1 MTKIYIARHGQNE
14 DNLNHILNGHRDLPL
29 TPLGFEQARTLAEEI
44 KDAGLTLYAIYSSPL
59 IRAYA
64 TAETITNVLREPK
77 PIVLPNLIE
86 RNLGSMSGRPIS
98 DIKNL
103 PKENVLQADVV
114 TYFLEADGAESWP
127 DTLARAHSVIEEVK
141 TKHPTGSVLLVCHGD
156 IGKMLYAAYYH
167 LDWKETLVLFHFGNS
182 ELILLSPDSK
192 AEDTH
197 VFKYIQHN
205 H

>member
-14 DNLNHILNGHRDLPL
+14 DNLTGTLNGHRDLPL
-29 TPLGFEQARTLAEEI
+29 TPLGFEQAKVLAREI
-44 KDAGLTLYAIYSSPL
+44 KDAGLVFDVVYSSPL

-64 TAETITNVLREPK
+64 TAETITNLLGGPK
-77 PIVLPNLIE
+77 PVILSDLIE
-86 RNLGSMSGRPIS
+86 RNLGVMSGTPIA

-103 PKENVLQADVV
+103 PKEKVIQAEIV
-114 TYFLEADGAESWP
+114 TYFLEAEGAESFP
-127 DTLARAHSVIEEVK
+127 VLLVRARSVIEDVE
-141 TKHPTGSVLLVCHGD
+141 TRHPNGTILLVCHGD
-156 IGKMLYAAYYH
+156 LGKMLYAAYYK
-167 LDWKETLVLFHFGNS
+167 LDWKETLRMFHFGNS

-192 AEDTH
+192 PEDTH